1 MSQGFILDS
10 IQILEGGKEEGTKDR
25 FKLGAFMVLIK
36 ATTLQ
41 AYVLFPSS
49 PL

>member
-1 MSQGFILDS
+1 MSQGSILDS
-10 IQILEGGKEEGTKDR
+10 IQILEGRKEGTKDR

-36 ATTLQ
+36 ARTLQ